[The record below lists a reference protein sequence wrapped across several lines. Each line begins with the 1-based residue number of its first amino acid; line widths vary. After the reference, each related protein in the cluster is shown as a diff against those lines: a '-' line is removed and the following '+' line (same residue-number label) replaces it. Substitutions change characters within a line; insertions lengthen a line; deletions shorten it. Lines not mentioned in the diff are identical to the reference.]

1 MKKKT
6 LKESIPNLDNLF
18 KKTCE
23 FVKGHQGEKGYIET
37 QNDDCDTI
45 FTLVYFESEFQ
56 AKEMRVHG
64 VRVNPTNDDLEIV
77 YDNDVTGSLRIEY
90 SEEDFKSK
98 DAEWESVRWSDVV
111 YYVLTIFNIAEF
123 IEEYVEA

>member
-23 FVKGHQGEKGYIET
+23 FVKEHQGEKGYIET
-37 QNDDCDTI
+37 QNTDCDTI

-64 VRVNPTNDDLEIV
+64 VRVNPANDDLEIL
-77 YDNDVTGSLRIEY
+77 YDNDVTGRITIEY